1 VIWSNTSIPI
11 SDLLLQWATNDAVDI
26 LVFQA
31 NYSGG
36 MDPFGREVEEMD
48 TSSSPDRME
57 DPPTHPQ
64 NEPAGMDTSSSPDG
78 MEDPHA
84 HPQNE
89 PAGMDTLPPP
99 LPLVPQYTA
108 WPFHDNSHPRHH
120 DSGHYDNTTE
130 LYLEDGEDLPS
141 PMEETTYIEHMR
153 GVAQYPLEKTGQHRS
168 QEMVTGRLPS

>member
-1 VIWSNTSIPI
+1 VIWSSTSIPI
-11 SDLLLQWATNDAVDI
+11 SDILLQWATNDAGDI
-26 LVFQA
+26 LNFQA

-48 TSSSPDRME
+48 TSSSPDG
-57 DPPTHPQ
+57 T
-64 NEPAGMDTSSSPDG
+64 
-78 MEDPHA
+78 EDPHA

-89 PAGMDTLPPP
+89 PAGMDGLP
-99 LPLVPQYTA
+99 LPLSYVPQYTA
-108 WPFHDNSHPRHH
+108 GSLHDDSHPRYH

-141 PMEETTYIEHMR
+141 PIEETAYIEDER
-153 GVAQYPLEKTGQHRS
+153 GVVQYPLEETGQHRS